1 MLIANNISIQFGEKK
16 IFKNLDLSVR
26 PKKIIQIRGRNGV
39 GKTTLIK
46 ILANIMIPTTGEI
59 FWNGKNIHKKNSI
72 EYFKDLALVME
83 TNTSKN
89 DLTVYENIKFWKT
102 LFNSSIQNT
111 EIDSLLEMLNLQNN
125 KKTFV
130 KYLSYGEKR
139 KLEISR
145 LVIEKK
151 KIWIFD
157 EPYLGLDDA
166 TINIFNETLKNHIKT
181 EGMVIF
187 SSHYQLEVQGVD
199 TIDLENYANN

>member
-1 MLIANNISIQFGEKK
+1 MLIANNISIQFGEKQ

-59 FWNGKNIHKKNSI
+59 FWNGKNIHKNSI

-102 LFNSSIQNT
+102 LFNSPIQNN

-125 KKTFV
+125 KKAFV

-199 TIDLENYANN
+199 TVDLENYANN

>member
-1 MLIANNISIQFGEKK
+1 MLIANNISIQFGEKQ

-59 FWNGKNIHKKNSI
+59 FWNGKNIHKNSI

-102 LFNSSIQNT
+102 LFNSPIQNN

-125 KKTFV
+125 KKAFV

-187 SSHYQLEVQGVD
+187 SSHYHLEIHGVD
-199 TIDLENYANN
+199 TIDLENYAEN